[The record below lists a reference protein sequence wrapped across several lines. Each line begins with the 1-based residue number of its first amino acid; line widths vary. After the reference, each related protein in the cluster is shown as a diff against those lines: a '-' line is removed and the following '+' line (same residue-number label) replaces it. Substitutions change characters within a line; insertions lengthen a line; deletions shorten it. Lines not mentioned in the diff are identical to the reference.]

1 MNICRLVEHGAIYVA
16 LASAL
21 TWGARASAEEGTDA
35 GEAPESDEVTFD
47 VGGSCAALAYM
58 NAGQLRAFINAGY
71 TDDFH
76 SFCYPEEPSE
86 CSDYTP
92 FMKGLGRLST
102 GDDGFHCSLQLQL

>member
-1 MNICRLVEHGAIYVA
+1 MTTCRMVWVVGAVLMTLA
-16 LASAL
+16 LGP
-21 TWGARASAEEGTDA
+21 GATAQEGLEDSQS
-35 GEAPESDEVTFD
+35 GSDEVTFD
-47 VGGSCAALAYM
+47 VGGSCAAIAYM
-58 NAGQLRAFINAGY
+58 NAGQLKAFINAGY